1 MSTHNIC
8 FYGEITKIIP
18 KLSSNTLLICST
30 EEDILTLNGPFTTDY
45 DHTYPEFM
53 IESGYLPR
61 QYIYLFIAIAL
72 DETSIL
78 VAVHFSMKNIYH
90 S

>member
-45 DHTYPEFM
+45 DHTYP
-53 IESGYLPR
+53 S
-61 QYIYLFIAIAL
+61 
-72 DETSIL
+72 S
-78 VAVHFSMKNIYH
+78 
-90 S
+90 